1 VRGPFEWFENKW
13 FELRTSGAEV
23 FHFAELSSYKG
34 VSEGRVYMKLTF
46 VVGLLL

>member
-1 VRGPFEWFENKW
+1 M

-34 VSEGRVYMKLTF
+34 VSEGIVYMVTYFCCRSLAVEKPF
-46 VVGLLL
+46 N